1 MIPDLTGL
9 TPDVL
14 RDLTNV
20 GTVRRATREV
30 EEGTV
35 DVTFTETDAGLE
47 ARASD
52 DTSCLLGAGAFDTW
66 RCDCAAGGS
75 CRHVVRA
82 VLAWRASTPAEAP
95 AEAPAGPAAPA
106 PDGPAPG
113 APAPEASA
121 APVVEART
129 ARTAAAARSSYGLV
143 ATVQRGTRTTVVLH
157 VPAEATVRFGA
168 DDDPRFA
175 RCDCGASGCAH
186 LDHALAAL
194 AAARVDAGGTALV
207 VVPGEADRT
216 VPTAT
221 VVDAW
226 HAWWHQLVGLGLT
239 ASAELVPAG
248 VRLAT
253 ALEDAGLVHPGAVA
267 RDLVAQLAHH
277 AARDAEV
284 APARLVGLAG
294 ELEARLRA
302 LARPGGVPAA
312 LVAGLPDVEQPLGA
326 QRLAGLGAEHLHV
339 GGWSRLRVFVGDV
352 RSGAVRT
359 LTVEATDTEDTLVT
373 ARRLGVRSRSG
384 STYGDWAAA
393 TAVLPRSRRRG
404 SELLLPRG
412 TAPVRRGSPWDVP
425 EGSPLLAPRF
435 DAVAVDV
442 DVPGPLAPR
451 GSVAGVGAARVAGV
465 DDVRLDPVEARVTA
479 RLHDDT
485 GATARLVLPF
495 STRARA
501 GAEASLAQLAAGST
515 TAVAGRWVR
524 RADGLVVR
532 PTLLDGPDGPL
543 VVPLGVVAGPAA
555 HPGADPATD
564 PGAGPTGRAAAPD
577 VPLDPWTRLTTDVT
591 DTLGRLLVVGA
602 RRGLAGARRDLV
614 EQGVTAERLG
624 LLRWAGVLRAVAAPS
639 EIDSAALLD
648 VALLLELAQ

>member
-66 RCDCAAGGS
+66 RCDCAAGGA

-82 VLAWRASTPAEAP
+82 VLAWRASTPAEVP
-95 AEAPAGPAAPA
+95 AEAPA
-106 PDGPAPG
+106 

-121 APVVEART
+121 APVVDTRT

-143 ATVQRGTRTTVVLH
+143 ATVQRGPRTTVVLH

-194 AAARVDAGGTALV
+194 AAARVGAGGTALV
-207 VVPGEADRT
+207 VEPGDADRT
-216 VPTAT
+216 VPTAS

-359 LTVEATDTEDTLVT
+359 LTVEATDSEDTLVT

-404 SELLLPRG
+404 AELLLPRG
-412 TAPVRRGSPWDVP
+412 TAPVRRGSRWDVP

-465 DDVRLDPVEARVTA
+465 GDVRLDPVESRVSAT
-479 RLHDDT
+479 LHDDT

-501 GAEASLAQLAAGST
+501 GAEASLAQLASGST

-524 RADGLVVR
+524 SVDGLVVR

-543 VVPLGVVAGPAA
+543 VVPLGVVAGSAA
-555 HPGADPATD
+555 DPGAD

-591 DTLGRLLVVGA
+591 DVLGRLLVVGA
-602 RRGLAGARRDLV
+602 RRGSAGARRDLV
-614 EQGVTAERLG
+614 EAGVTAERLG

-639 EIDSAALLD
+639 EIDPAALLD